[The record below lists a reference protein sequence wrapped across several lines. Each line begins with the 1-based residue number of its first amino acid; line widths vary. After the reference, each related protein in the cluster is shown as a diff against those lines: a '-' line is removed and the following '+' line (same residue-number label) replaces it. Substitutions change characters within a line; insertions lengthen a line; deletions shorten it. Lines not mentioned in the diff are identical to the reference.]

1 MEFIT
6 IELNKVLDNSDV
18 FHIIIYRIYNRMYD
32 NMKQN
37 YVPGDSDLF
46 WLHFG
51 YLFGYIIIF
60 SHHRIYYNYSSYI

>member
-46 WLHFG
+46 
-51 YLFGYIIIF
+51 
-60 SHHRIYYNYSSYI
+60 